1 MFFLIRFKRCAK
13 VVPSHCDHCG
23 KTMWGRNCYQCSVCH
38 LTAHANCANKFPANC
53 GLDEKKFHEALTKI
67 QSGLEDGSQ
76 KLKSVSFT
84 GIDNPEILDNFSDM
98 LKNLKNPKDEGHQEL
113 ETFKSRAKLTIQNSF
128 LYKQVQ
134 NKSNLEDFRL
144 LKVLGEGA
152 FGKVFLVE
160 TVKNREVLAMKVM
173 YKEEIIRGNDET
185 TVMNERKVFEFGKKS
200 NFLATLHSS
209 FQTSEKL
216 FFVMEFLPGG
226 DLLFH
231 ITTNGRFTSNQA
243 RFYAAE
249 LYLAV
254 NFLHKNKIIHRDL
267 KLENILL
274 DKNGHIKLTDF
285 GVSKIEIERG
295 KCTGTRVG
303 TPNYQ
308 APEIV
313 KAYNEM
319 KGGYTI
325 SADWWSYGVVLYEVS
340 KYHFFKKSKVSIS

>member
-1 MFFLIRFKRCAK
+1 
-13 VVPSHCDHCG
+13 
-23 KTMWGRNCYQCSVCH
+23 MWGRNCYQCSVCH
-38 LTAHANCANKFPANC
+38 LTAHANCAKKFPANC

-231 ITTNGRFTSNQA
+231 ITTNGRFTSDQA

-249 LYLAV
+249 IYLAI
-254 NFLHKNKIIHRDL
+254 NFLHQNKIIHRDL
-267 KLENILL
+267 KPENILL
-274 DKNGHIKLTDF
+274 DKNSHIKLIDF
-285 GVSKIEIERG
+285 GVSKLGVERE
-295 KCTGTRVG
+295 KCTRTHVG
-303 TPNYQ
+303 TPSYQ

-313 KAYNEM
+313 KAYHEG

-325 SADWWSYGVVLYEVS
+325 SVDWWSYGVVLYEV
-340 KYHFFKKSKVSIS
+340 K

>member
-1 MFFLIRFKRCAK
+1 MPIVQK
-13 VVPSHCDHCG
+13 
-23 KTMWGRNCYQCSVCH
+23 
-38 LTAHANCANKFPANC
+38 KFPANC

-113 ETFKSRAKLTIQNSF
+113 ETFKSRALTIQNSF

-325 SADWWSYGVVLYEVS
+325 SADWWSYGVVLYEMLTGILCFQEKMKLSCMNKSS
-340 KYHFFKKSKVSIS
+340 KCQ